1 MYNKNEW
8 LTNGT
13 VRDHGNRR
21 LGPNTGRLYLSRR
34 EHPHHFGST
43 RRTTRKGA
51 VHKRIMKTY
60 DFSKGKR
67 GPIVK
72 VPEGKE
78 KITIRIDGDI
88 VDWFRHQV
96 DLVQGGSYQTLMNQA
111 LREYVDGKSPTLEG
125 TLRRVIRE
133 ELRSRTA

>member
-1 MYNKNEW
+1 M
-8 LTNGT
+8 
-13 VRDHGNRR
+13 
-21 LGPNTGRLYLSRR
+21 GRFVTMGIDALARILVVVYTYRSENIRII
-34 EHPHHFGST
+34 FGST

-51 VHKRIMKTY
+51 VHGRIMKTY